1 MKNPWISYTVI
12 RLGSF
17 ALVFTGF
24 MLVGIEPILAAI
36 YAAAISLAISLVFF
50 NRQRD
55 ALSKDI
61 YSRVKKNPAEP
72 AAADSDAA
80 AAAEPAGGPDAIAAR
95 EPGVLQAH
103 AVAARVDH
111 AAVDR
116 LHDLQLARRDH
127 AGVATRHLVDLGP
140 RGPAEQHDR
149 DEHRGAHHQP

>member
-24 MLVGIEPILAAI
+24 MLLGIEPILAAI

-72 AAADSDAA
+72 AADSDS
-80 AAAEPAGGPDAIAAR
+80 
-95 EPGVLQAH
+95 
-103 AVAARVDH
+103 
-111 AAVDR
+111 
-116 LHDLQLARRDH
+116 DLENQILDSDT
-127 AGVATRHLVDLGP
+127 GQTP
-140 RGPAEQHDR
+140 SEK
-149 DEHRGAHHQP
+149 